1 MDRFLS
7 MKLPSAPE
15 SIRAW
20 SDREIEGVHKVAG
33 LDSHGCGSGAKELTP
48 STPTPTEE
56 SDLLVELG
64 TRKQSGP

>member
-1 MDRFLS
+1 MARFLS

-33 LDSHGCGSGAKELTP
+33 IDSHRGVVVGLRS
-48 STPTPTEE
+48 
-56 SDLLVELG
+56 
-64 TRKQSGP
+64 